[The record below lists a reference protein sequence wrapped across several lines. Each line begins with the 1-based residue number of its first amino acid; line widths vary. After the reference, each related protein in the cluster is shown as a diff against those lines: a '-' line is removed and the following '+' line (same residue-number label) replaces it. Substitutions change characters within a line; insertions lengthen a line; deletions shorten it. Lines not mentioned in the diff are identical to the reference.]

1 MPVADLPR
9 RHSDAWLRATRHPFL
24 VAVRDGT
31 VPATAF
37 VEWLVQ
43 DYRFVGDL
51 LRFQARLLARAPR
64 GAQPVLA
71 RGAVALVEELAWF
84 ERQAAVGGLD
94 LDAEALTA
102 TAAYATLL
110 QRLDSADVPV
120 ALVGLWALERS
131 YLDAWSYASPGAP
144 PYREFVEHWT
154 TPQFAAYVGG
164 SRRPRTPSSLPPVP
178 RPMWRLSSRRSSR
191 QSRASGTWRGRG
203 GRREPGAEP
212 VGQQRRSRRRGTRAP
227 VCPRS
232 R

>member
-1 MPVADLPR
+1 VPVADLPR

-64 GAQPVLA
+64 RAQPVLA
-71 RGAVALVEELAWF
+71 GGALALVDELAWF
-84 ERQAAVGGLD
+84 EGRAALGGLD

-131 YLDAWSYASPGAP
+131 YLDAWSYVSPGAP

-164 SRRPRTPSSLPPVP
+164 LEAAADAVVATAGAASDVEVVFAEVVEAESRFWD
-178 RPMWRLSSRRSSR
+178 MAW
-191 QSRASGTWRGRG
+191 
-203 GRREPGAEP
+203 PG
-212 VGQQRRSRRRGTRAP
+212 RAP
-227 VCPRS
+227 
-232 R
+232 

>member
-164 SRRPRTPSSLPPVP
+164 LEAAADAVVATAGAASDVEVVFAEVVEAESRFWD
-178 RPMWRLSSRRSSR
+178 MAW
-191 QSRASGTWRGRG
+191 
-203 GRREPGAEP
+203 PG
-212 VGQQRRSRRRGTRAP
+212 RAP
-227 VCPRS
+227 
-232 R
+232 

>member
-1 MPVADLPR
+1 MPVADLLR
-9 RHSDAWLRATRHPFL
+9 RHSVAWSRATRHPFL

-31 VPATAF
+31 VSATAF
-37 VEWLVQ
+37 AEWLVQ

-164 SRRPRTPSSLPPVP
+164 LEAAADAVVATAGAASDVEVVFAEVVEAESRFWD
-178 RPMWRLSSRRSSR
+178 MAW
-191 QSRASGTWRGRG
+191 
-203 GRREPGAEP
+203 PG
-212 VGQQRRSRRRGTRAP
+212 RAP
-227 VCPRS
+227 
-232 R
+232 